1 MMERKIYAVFV
12 AGGSGSRM
20 GGELPKQFIELQGKT
35 ILQRTIENFIEA
47 VPDIKVILVL
57 PKAHFSTWK
66 NICAQGSFVYPHTLV
81 EGGITRFQSVRNALE
96 KVPCG
101 AIVSIHDG
109 VRPFASPQMLKAMF
123 DKMDETKALVPA
135 VPVVDTLRSTDPSVP
150 DPDRSKTV
158 AVQTPQIF
166 WSEELKAAYSQAYD
180 VSFTD
185 DASVAAKRGVPI
197 TLTAGERF
205 NIKITTPEDL
215 VFAEAI
221 LRLKRS

>member
-1 MMERKIYAVFV
+1 MKRKIYAVFV

-20 GGELPKQFIELQGKT
+20 GGELPKQFLELRGKT
-35 ILQRTIENFIEA
+35 ILQRTLESFIEA
-47 VPDIKVILVL
+47 VPELKLILVL

-66 NICAQGSFVYPHTLV
+66 EICASGSFIHPHVLV

-96 KVPCG
+96 RVPDG

-109 VRPFASPQMLKAMF
+109 VRPFASPEMLRRMFLQMEEAR
-123 DKMDETKALVPA
+123 ALVPV

-150 DPDRSKTV
+150 DPDRSVTV

-166 WSEELKAAYSQAYD
+166 LSEELKNAYSQPYD
-180 VSFTD
+180 LSFTD
-185 DASVAAKRGVPI
+185 DASVAAKCGVPI

-205 NIKITTPEDL
+205 NIKITTSEDM

-221 LRLKRS
+221 LSLRQS